1 MARDK
6 EASGK
11 SAQGRKRFTKF
22 PTPMRGESDITRDHQ
37 RDQVTVNN
45 RDDSPSVFPST
56 LSISPSETSKPSVM
70 IVGAGRLGT
79 ALALGLSASGYCITA
94 LFARRLTRARLAA
107 SLFEDGEGARPKA
120 LSIAQLGTPLPPVD
134 LILITT
140 PDDAIAPTA
149 ARLAEIFNAT
159 FNATTPNAPSPPS
172 SRSTRHRR
180 RRQTERVVLHAS
192 GALPSDVLAPLRE
205 CGFAVG
211 SMHPLA
217 SISEASAGAERL
229 RGAAYCVEGDRHAVI
244 VARRLV
250 RDLGGNSF
258 SIDTR
263 DKALY
268 HAAAVMT
275 SGHMVALFDAA
286 TELLARCGL
295 SAARARHVLY
305 PLLRGTLENLA
316 THDDPAVAL
325 TGPFARADLAIV
337 RRHLAALA
345 ASAAPDAPHVYAL
358 LGLRS
363 LRLSAANQPDAERVA
378 KIRRALEKA
387 ASRRRKVSGGK

>member
-1 MARDK
+1 M
-6 EASGK
+6 
-11 SAQGRKRFTKF
+11 
-22 PTPMRGESDITRDHQ
+22 
-37 RDQVTVNN
+37 V
-45 RDDSPSVFPST
+45 
-56 LSISPSETSKPSVM
+56 
-70 IVGAGRLGT
+70 VGAGRLGA
-79 ALALGLSASGYCITA
+79 ALALGLSASGYRITA
-94 LFARRLTRARLAA
+94 LVARRLTRARRAA
-107 SLFEDGEGARPKA
+107 LLFEDLEGIRPKA
-120 LSIAQLGTPLPPVD
+120 LSIAQLGAPLPPVD

-140 PDDAIAPTA
+140 PDDAIASTA

-159 FNATTPNAPSPPS
+159 FNATMPNAPSPPS
-172 SRSTRHRR
+172 SRSPSSRSMHR
-180 RRQTERVVLHAS
+180 RRQTERVALHAS

-217 SISEASAGAERL
+217 SISEASAGTERL
-229 RGAAYCVEGDRHAVI
+229 RGAAYGVEGDRHAVI

-250 RDLGGNSF
+250 RDLGGDSF

-275 SGHMVALFDAA
+275 SGHAVALFDTA

-295 SAARARHVLY
+295 SVARARRVLY

-325 TGPFARADLAIV
+325 TGPFARADLATV

-345 ASAAPDAPHVYAL
+345 ASAAPDALHVYAL

-363 LRLSAANQPDAERVA
+363 LRLAAVNQPDTERVA
-378 KIRRALEKA
+378 EIRRALEKA
-387 ASRRRKVSGGK
+387 AELDVRC